1 MKIVFFVVL
10 VIEIFLS
17 HQPGEESGAESRAL
31 AKTLHVSEKWL
42 RISAHIVLFAILSF
56 LMISSF
62 PELPLWLKICLIG
75 GWAVVDEYTK
85 SWSVFKG
92 RHFSW
97 RDVGWN
103 AVGTIIGACA
113 ALLINTI

>member
-10 VIEIFLS
+10 IIEIFLS

-31 AKTLHVSEKWL
+31 AKTLHVSERVL
-42 RISAHIVLFAILSF
+42 RTSAHIVLFAALSF

-62 PELPLWLKICLIG
+62 PELPLWLRIG
-75 GWAVVDEYTK
+75 AVAVWCVLDEVTK
-85 SWSVFKG
+85 MPVPG

-97 RDVGWN
+97 IDCGWN
-103 AVGTIIGACA
+103 ALGWLIGIGLWLISTI
-113 ALLINTI
+113 